1 MSNQYW
7 PISHIQASA
16 SAKPRNTPRSW
27 KTIGVMCLLLSFWSP
42 HSTAGVDLLG
52 VYDLATQDAPQ
63 LRKALQEH
71 TASSEILRQA
81 WAGFLPTVAFET
93 ESGKTRQD
101 VQNSDNQVFSE
112 GASTFANYRLTLTLN
127 LPIYRH
133 TAVVGLRQAH
143 ATTKQAD
150 LTFEYAKQAFL
161 VRVATLYF
169 EALAAEAAY
178 DFAQAEQLS
187 LQSHFQM
194 TQLQRSR
201 GLASITDLYAAQ
213 ARLAA
218 VEARVI
224 EAEDDWDDALQ
235 ALRGLNATIPAGLS
249 QLKSDLDAIPPS
261 PDNVDLWENSAIDDN
276 AALQVQAQAA
286 EIARQEV
293 SLLRATKLPE
303 LNLVARGNWE
313 RNGGTL
319 FGGGSDIETANF
331 LFRLNIPIYQGG
343 IVSSRVR
350 EATARY
356 RAALEEY
363 EMQRREVVRTVR
375 SAFYGVKRAISRTQA
390 LSQAVE
396 AQSLVLNTYQEGY
409 RSGRFSSVEVLD
421 AERDLF
427 EARRDHARAR
437 YDYIIESLRLKQ
449 VVGTLTEQDLIT
461 INTWLK

>member
-1 MSNQYW
+1 MSNS
-7 PISHIQASA
+7 P
-16 SAKPRNTPRSW
+16 KPHSKKW
-27 KTIGVMCLLLSFWSP
+27 KAIGLMCLLTSLVATQP
-42 HSTAGVDLLG
+42 VEGVDLLG

-63 LRKALQEH
+63 LRKAQQEH

-81 WAGFLPTVAFET
+81 WGGFLPTVAFET
-93 ESGKTRQD
+93 ETGKTRQD
-101 VQNSDNQVFSE
+101 VQNADNQVFSE
-112 GASTFANYRLTLTLN
+112 GASTFANHRLTLTLN

-143 ATTKQAD
+143 ATTKQAN
-150 LTFEYAKQAFL
+150 LTFEYAKQVFL

-169 EALAAEAAY
+169 EALAAESAY
-178 DFAQAEQLS
+178 DFAQSEHLS

-213 ARLAA
+213 ARLSA

-235 ALRGLNATIPAGLS
+235 ALRSLNAKIPASLS
-249 QLKSDLDAIPPS
+249 QLKSDLNAVPPLPDDA
-261 PDNVDLWENSAIDDN
+261 DLWIDSAIN
-276 AALQVQAQAA
+276 GNVALHVQAQVV

-303 LNLVARGNWE
+303 LNLLARGNWE

-319 FGGGSDIETANF
+319 FGGGSDIETAAL
-331 LFRLNIPIYQGG
+331 LFRLNVPIYQGG

-350 EATARY
+350 ETTARY

-363 EMQRREVVRTVR
+363 ELQRREVVRTVR

-409 RSGRFSSVEVLD
+409 RSGRFSFVEVLD

-437 YDYIIESLRLKQ
+437 YDYILESLRLKQ

-461 INTWLK
+461 INTWLQ